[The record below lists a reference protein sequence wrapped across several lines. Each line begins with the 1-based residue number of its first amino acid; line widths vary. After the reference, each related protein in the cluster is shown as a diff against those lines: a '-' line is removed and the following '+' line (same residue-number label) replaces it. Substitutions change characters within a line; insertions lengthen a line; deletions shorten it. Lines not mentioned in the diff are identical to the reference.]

1 MVHSLRTDRSRM
13 LPETVL
19 RTLRIS
25 GKEKLVFLAK
35 PYCVN
40 DVSFFVAETLKK
52 KKKTVPFVSLETGE
66 HFVSNRL
73 KEYIQCKLFVK

>member
-1 MVHSLRTDRSRM
+1 M

-40 DVSFFVAETLKK
+40 HVSVFVVETLE
-52 KKKTVPFVSLETGE
+52 KTASLVSLETGE
-66 HFVSNRL
+66 HIVSNRL
-73 KEYIQCKLFVK
+73 KQYIQCKLFVK

>member
-1 MVHSLRTDRSRM
+1 M

-35 PYCVN
+35 PYCA
-40 DVSFFVAETLKK
+40 DHVSFFVAETLG
-52 KKKTVPFVSLETGE
+52 KTASLVSLETFGE

-73 KEYIQCKLFVK
+73 KQYIQCKLFVK

>member
-1 MVHSLRTDRSRM
+1 M
-13 LPETVL
+13 LPETDL

-40 DVSFFVAETLKK
+40 HVSFLVAETLG
-52 KKKTVPFVSLETGE
+52 KTAPLVSLETGE

-73 KEYIQCKLFVK
+73 KQYIQCKLFVK